1 MGAKASS
8 GQAHSRV
15 AAHDPAADLGASYRI
30 WLDLHVRH
38 AQRFLIVVAYALV
51 LLEARMGG
59 PLARAP
65 VCGTCLI
72 IGSTFVTKAMI
83 AGASYSEREFGARV
97 WCGLALLYASVP
109 VIDHA
114 SSYFAKLDV
123 RTDRLLTTAGLRVS
137 LSFFAGVSHAMQPL
151 PTQIVLLVSMLYG
164 AILALRFALLCWTT
178 SESFDTL
185 LHSCLPEAIVGLGTV
200 TIAILAER
208 RVVWPLWAVR
218 EQQARRLQWQ
228 QEQLNSLGTAPSGAV
243 REQQARRLRWQQEQL
258 DSLGTAPS
266 ATTAWRSSPCF
277 DPPPL
282 PPPSSSP
289 FASRGWV
296 SAADERYRRALNA
309 LLYMLAGQ
317 HALPAE
323 MRPSPSPSRKPD
335 GWVRGMQ
342 AGVLL
347 LICGMTLW
355 LFDEFIAPHR
365 VLPDWLSFLGSR
377 GPTAWIFSSVAIA
390 GFPVSGLAVSPH
402 PPAAVHTL
410 VHMWMWASLLLALL
424 FTALTLLAGLCLALG
439 ADAPY
444 NPAQAPLFAT
454 LACVGFAFCR
464 SMRHGART
472 LHAAPAQLLEFAW
485 RSGHKAGLLLAF
497 IFCVHLC
504 IRWLADGSYAAHISP
519 AVVVLPLA
527 PLLYVL
533 GTTSNRRESLLRYLA
548 VLDAPNDLDSQFDT
562 WLHMKLSRF
571 DTSVLSLLT
580 LYWALQSWLSH
591 YHPIELMTTVCLS
604 VLLCFRWA
612 QPSKRDGE
620 AWSLCLVLWQAA
632 EAGSIALGSAGW
644 VHPIASPRLA
654 HREAAFTASMLIGL
668 MHGTQPISTRLRR
681 WTCALIECLYLLWL
695 APAVFGSFQ
704 SSVRASEEASHHP
717 HPRPHHPPH
726 HHPHHHPC
734 WLPSGEL
741 NEAYLLLVGGCCIS
755 FALGT
760 GVVQLFVHST
770 LKPLWTSRRVAET
783 DHQRLAADKA
793 RLHAEKDRLYFD
805 WLLAQ
810 REVLRLRCA
819 SKPDEAH
826 RDESD
831 SFTYGTCSEL
841 DACGSDCEET
851 GPNQPP
857 RLPGAAAGR

>member
-1 MGAKASS
+1 MGRASPATHHTMGAKAIS
-8 GQAHSRV
+8 GQANSRA
-15 AAHDPAADLGASYRI
+15 AAHDPAADLGVSYRV

-51 LLEARMGG
+51 FLEARMGG
-59 PLARAP
+59 ALARAP

-72 IGSTFVTKAMI
+72 IGSTFVSKAMI

-114 SSYFAKLDV
+114 SSYFAMLDV
-123 RTDRLLTTAGLRVS
+123 RTDRLLATAGLRVS

-164 AILALRFALLCWTT
+164 AILALRFALLWRTT

-185 LHSCLPEAIVGLGTV
+185 LHGCLPEAIVGLGTV

-208 RVVWPLWAVR
+208 RVVWPLWA
-218 EQQARRLQWQ
+218 E
-228 QEQLNSLGTAPSGAV
+228 

-258 DSLGTAPS
+258 NSLGTAPS
-266 ATTAWRSSPCF
+266 VTTVWRSSPCF

-289 FASRGWV
+289 SASRGWV
-296 SAADERYRRALNA
+296 SAADERYRRALHA

-323 MRPSPSPSRKPD
+323 MRPSLSRKPD

-402 PPAAVHTL
+402 PPAAVRTL

-424 FTALTLLAGLCLALG
+424 FTALTLLAGLCMALG

-454 LACVGFAFCR
+454 LACLLFAFCR

-472 LHAAPAQLLEFAW
+472 LHAAPAQLLEYTW
-485 RSGHKAGLLLAF
+485 RSGHKTGLLLAF

-504 IRWLADGSYAAHISP
+504 IRWLADRSYAAHISP

-533 GTTSNRRESLLRYLA
+533 GTTSKRRESLLRFLA
-548 VLDAPNDLDSQFDT
+548 VLDTPNDLDSQFDT
-562 WLHMKLSRF
+562 WLHTKLSRF
-571 DTSVLSLLT
+571 DTAVLSLLT
-580 LYWALQSWLSH
+580 LYWALQSWLSQ
-591 YHPIELMTTVCLS
+591 YHPIELMATVCLS
-604 VLLCFRWA
+604 VLLCFRRA

-632 EAGSIALGSAGW
+632 EAGSIAFGSAGW
-644 VHPIASPRLA
+644 VHPITSPRLA

-668 MHGTQPISTRLRR
+668 MHGTQPISVRLRR

-695 APAVFGSFQ
+695 APAVFSNFQ
-704 SSVRASEEASHHP
+704 SSARASKEASHHP
-717 HPRPHHPPH
+717 HPSPHHPPH

-819 SKPDEAH
+819 TKPDEAH

-831 SFTYGTCSEL
+831 SFDEAHRDESDTFTYGTCSEL
-841 DACGSDCEET
+841 DACGSDWEET

>member
-8 GQAHSRV
+8 GQAHSRA

-218 EQQARRLQWQ
+218 EQQARRLRWQ
-228 QEQLNSLGTAPSGAV
+228 QEQLN
-243 REQQARRLRWQQEQL
+243 
-258 DSLGTAPS
+258 SLGTAPS

-571 DTSVLSLLT
+571 DTAVLSLLT

-591 YHPIELMTTVCLS
+591 YHPIELMATVCLS

-857 RLPGAAAGR
+857 RLPGAADGR